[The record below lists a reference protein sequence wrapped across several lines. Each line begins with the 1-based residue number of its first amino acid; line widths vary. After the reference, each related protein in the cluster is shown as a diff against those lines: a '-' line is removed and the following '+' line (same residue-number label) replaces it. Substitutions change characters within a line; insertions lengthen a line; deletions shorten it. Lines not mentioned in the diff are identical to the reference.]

1 MGENRKVLIPQETQQ
16 AFYQMLSGLQKD
28 QLNVLSDIFDGILS
42 KFARGTH
49 SADFDAPVKKVEK
62 IFLKKTA
69 HFSKDD
75 QAAVR
80 RSLVAKLALNLPTI
94 VEKMNLPGSILV
106 LYPDAF
112 GRLAYHLKNNRDDP
126 YDLTDEFFR
135 KDIRFVL
142 GLSVPCG
149 VAIADM
155 VSKVPLRKVIL
166 SSFRSRNVSPVIR
179 YFRARGY
186 GRWFRVHVDPRYLTE
201 FNEQGHDKFY
211 LRVAELLEQQK
222 DVRGYVGT
230 TWYYDPQL
238 LKISPHLAFLQLRP
252 LERGAF
258 MLRHRGGRDDIKYAL
273 MKSETRRRLYQEGK
287 YTPISYSILW
297 PRKDLISWAEQARLG
312 K

>member
-1 MGENRKVLIPQETQQ
+1 MDENRKVLIPQETQQ
-16 AFYQMLSGLQKD
+16 AFYQMLSGFPKD

-42 KFARGTH
+42 KVGRGTD
-49 SADFDAPVKKVEK
+49 SADFYAPVKKVEK
-62 IFLKKTA
+62 IFSEKTA
-69 HFSKDD
+69 NFSKDD
-75 QAAVR
+75 QAVLR

-94 VEKMNLPGSILV
+94 VEKMNLPRSILV

-112 GRLAYHLKNNRDDP
+112 GRLADHLKNNRDDP

-142 GLSVPCG
+142 GLSIPCG
-149 VAIADM
+149 VAICDM
-155 VSKVPLRKVIL
+155 ISKVSLPSVIL
-166 SSFRSRNVSPVIR
+166 SLFRSRNVSPAIR
-179 YFRARGY
+179 YLRARGY
-186 GRWFRVHVDPRYLTE
+186 GRWFRVHVDSRYLTE
-201 FNEQGHDKFY
+201 FNERGHDNFY
-211 LRVAELLEQQK
+211 LRIAELLEQQK

-258 MLRHRGGRDDIKYAL
+258 MLRHRGGRDDIKNAI
-273 MKSETRRRLYQEGK
+273 MKSKTRRRLYQEGK
-287 YTPISYSILW
+287 YSPISYSILW
-297 PRKDLISWAEQARLG
+297 PRKDLISWAEQARRA